1 MDLLDILSGVFVLLS
16 VMCCTGFYCP
26 ECNFI
31 AQSIAVIVCAALC
44 LIFRPSVVQADAF
57 EAL

>member
-1 MDLLDILSGVFVLLS
+1 MDFLDILSGVFWLLS
-16 VMCCTGFYCP
+16 VMFCTGFDCP
-26 ECNFI
+26 ECNFV

-44 LIFRPSVVQADAF
+44 LIFRPSVVQADDF